1 MEQDVPAAVYQH
13 PDGNKTQIHLAS
25 ATQIDWDGRG
35 FRNSRISVQA
45 EAAQGAA
52 AAAAAEAA
60 NQAHLSKA
68 WWSARGGGASEGSGH
83 TLQRKHAR
91 LSGQFPFEGTA
102 APRLNNVE
110 DWSRKRAQRESWGES
125 SFIETLFRGASR
137 NIVGVKYKL
146 ITAEAHLQ
154 AISGSKTHCAHKTQ
168 KTFCQ

>member
-25 ATQIDWDGRG
+25 AAQIDWDGRG
-35 FRNSRISVQA
+35 FRNSRIRVQA

-52 AAAAAEAA
+52 AAAAAA

-68 WWSARGGGASEGSGH
+68 RRSARGGGASEGSGH
-83 TLQRKHAR
+83 ALQRKHAR

-102 APRLNNVE
+102 APKLNNVE
-110 DWSRKRAQRESWGES
+110 GWSRKRAQRESWAES
-125 SFIETLFRGASR
+125 SFIETLSRGASR
-137 NIVGVKYKL
+137 NKVGVKYKL